1 MTALKTPPNF
11 ATPKTAKLLMLRNIS
26 IFLFALAA
34 SGWINAQESD
44 ATNGSASSASAET
57 TTQTSTPI
65 LQNGL
70 AESRNRLPLLLR
82 DVKVLLAEAMMADVN
97 KDTLEVLY
105 LLDRIFELLA
115 EADQFGDMRPQDE
128 EEFNRFEDSFVEL
141 YSHTFTTLN
150 KVDGVV
156 TADHL
161 RMDITSMTEPLEVE
175 MGSTQFTVIEDRDGH
190 IPLVRN
196 KKVDQFIEFFQTKG
210 KAQFQIWLDRYS
222 QYGTLINDILEEEGM
237 PEELVFLAMIE
248 SGLNPRAYSRANASG
263 MWQFIYTTGKE
274 FGLKRT
280 WYVDERRDPVKATH
294 AAAQYLKGLY
304 KEFDHWYLAMAAY
317 NCGEGRIRRAIRIH
331 QTTDFWQLHSLPRET
346 RNYIPYYLAAAI
358 ICKSPDAYGFSMTNS
373 QIDPFEFDLVNI
385 SQSAD
390 LTVIAR
396 SAGIN
401 LKTLKIYNPEL
412 RQSATPS
419 EETYSLR
426 IPKGRSETFYMNFSA
441 LPDDQKF
448 APQNIV
454 HKVKR
459 GESLWTISERYKVSI
474 HDLAAVNKIKNRHKI
489 RIGQKLTVP
498 IKGGIP
504 SDSGGPPGHYKVVYQ
519 VKRGDTLGH
528 IAEDYGTRATQI
540 RRWNNINYGE
550 YIFPGQKLVLWIK
563 G

>member
-1 MTALKTPPNF
+1 MTAPKTPHNF
-11 ATPKTAKLLMLRNIS
+11 ATRKTSKLLMLRNIS
-26 IFLFALAA
+26 IIIFVLSA
-34 SGWINAQESD
+34 SGWISAQD
-44 ATNGSASSASAET
+44 AQGSNGSNGVALPVPT
-57 TTQTSTPI
+57 TESQTIIP
-65 LQNGL
+65 QNGIT
-70 AESRNRLPLLLR
+70 ESGNRLPLLLR

-105 LLDRIFELLA
+105 SLDRIFELLA
-115 EADQFGDMRPQDE
+115 EADQLGEMKPQDR
-128 EEFNRFEDSFVEL
+128 EEFERYELSLMDLYAHRFETLEVTDASITAEKLRRNISEFVE
-141 YSHTFTTLN
+141 
-150 KVDGVV
+150 
-156 TADHL
+156 
-161 RMDITSMTEPLEVE
+161 PLAIE
-175 MGSTQFTVIEDRDGH
+175 MGSSQFTVLDDRDGH

-196 KKVDQFIEFFQTKG
+196 KKVDQFIEFFQTRG

-222 QYGTLINDILEEEGM
+222 HYGTMIDDILHEEEM

-248 SGLNPRAYSRANASG
+248 SGLNPRAYSRANAAG
-263 MWQFIYTTGKE
+263 MWQFIYTTGKK

-280 WYVDERRDPVKATH
+280 WYVDERRDPIKSTY
-294 AAAQYLKGLY
+294 AAADYLKGLY

-317 NCGEGRIRRAIRIH
+317 NCGEGRVRRAIRLH

-358 ICKSPDAYGFSMTNS
+358 ICRTPDQYGFSIGNS
-373 QIDPFEFDLVNI
+373 KIPPFEFDLVNI
-385 SQSAD
+385 DQSAD
-390 LTVIAR
+390 LTVIAQ

-401 LKTLKIYNPEL
+401 LKTLKTLNPEL

-419 EETYSLR
+419 EQTYSLR
-426 IPKGRSETFYMNFSA
+426 LPKGRKETFVTNFTS
-441 LPDDQKF
+441 LPDNQKF
-448 APQNIV
+448 APQNIT

-498 IKGGIP
+498 IKGGV
-504 SDSGGPPGHYKVVYQ
+504 SLEGGGPPGHYKVVYK

-528 IAEDYGTRATQI
+528 IAEDYGTGATKI

>member
-1 MTALKTPPNF
+1 MTAQKTPPNF
-11 ATPKTAKLLMLRNIS
+11 ATRKTSKLLMFRMIS
-26 IFLFALAA
+26 ISLTAILTLGSIA
-34 SGWINAQESD
+34 AQESEGS
-44 ATNGSASSASAET
+44 NGSAGTSAPALSTET
-57 TTQTSTPI
+57 ASLIP
-65 LQNGL
+65 QNGIT
-70 AESRNRLPLLLR
+70 ESGNRLPLLLR

-105 LLDRIFELLA
+105 SLDRIFELLA
-115 EADQFGDMRPQDE
+115 EADQFGEMKPQDE
-128 EEFNRFEDSFVEL
+128 EEFNRFEESLVEL
-141 YSHTFTTLN
+141 YSHSFTTLD

-156 TADHL
+156 TAEHL
-161 RMDITSMTEPLEVE
+161 RLDVSSMTEPLEVE
-175 MGSTQFTVIEDRDGH
+175 MGASLFTVIEDRDGH

-196 KKVDQFIEFFQTKG
+196 KKVDQIIEYFQTKG
-210 KAQFQIWLDRYS
+210 KAQFQIWLNRYA
-222 QYGTLINDILEEEGM
+222 QFGPLLIGILQEEEM

-248 SGLNPRAYSRANASG
+248 SGFNPRAYSNANASG
-263 MWQFIYTTGKE
+263 MWQFIYSTGKK

-280 WYVDERRDPVKATH
+280 WYVDERRDPVKSTY
-294 AAAQYLKGLY
+294 AAADYLKGLY

-317 NCGEGRIRRAIRIH
+317 NCGEGRVRRAIRIH
-331 QTTDFWQLHSLPRET
+331 QTNDFWQLHSLPRET

-358 ICKSPDAYGFSMTNS
+358 ICKTPDMYGFSTGKPKN
-373 QIDPFEFDLVNI
+373 DPFEFDLVDI
-385 SQSAD
+385 DQSAD
-390 LTVIAR
+390 LTVIAQ

-401 LKTLKIYNPEL
+401 LKTLKTYNPEL

-448 APQNIV
+448 APQNII

-459 GESLWTISERYKVSI
+459 GENLWTISERYKVSI

-498 IKGGIP
+498 IKGGI
-504 SDSGGPPGHYKVVYQ
+504 STESGGPPGHYKVVYK
-519 VKRGDTLGH
+519 VRRGDTLGH